1 MCRLNLK
8 CCFGHLTGSTAVTPW
23 KWSLAASITSIRW
36 GLAEQGF
43 QFLELTVV
51 NPVISGSDFAQGPSR
66 DESGD
71 LSDGDLSLP
80 GFEHGGRLVR
90 GDL

>member
-1 MCRLNLK
+1 M
-8 CCFGHLTGSTAVTPW
+8 
-23 KWSLAASITSIRW
+23 ASITVSV

-43 QFLELTVV
+43 QFLELTLA

-66 DESGD
+66 DESDD
-71 LSDGDLSLP
+71 LSDGDLGLP
-80 GFEHGGRLVR
+80 TIEHGGRSVR